1 MGHNAYTFH
10 QAKTLDYFL
19 YLIVGALAGFLSGLF
34 GLGGGVIIVP
44 VLIFMFTA
52 SNLSIEVVTHL
63 AIGTSLATIAITS
76 ITSALTHHQKGAVR
90 WDLIRWIVPGIVF
103 GSVIGGLV
111 AASLAGY
118 VLQLLFGCLLVV
130 VSAQLFLSPEF
141 KAVPTPGRF
150 FLGLA
155 GTFIGSVSALFGIG
169 GGTLTT
175 PFLTRIGVKIRQ
187 AVGSAA
193 ACGLPI
199 AVAGGL
205 TYLVA
210 GQGNSALPEGSLG
223 YIYIPAWIGI
233 VLASIPFARL
243 GALVAHLLNEQILR
257 RLFAAVILLLGIRF
271 IWINALISLG

>member
-1 MGHNAYTFH
+1 M
-10 QAKTLDYFL
+10 DYFL
-19 YLIVGALAGFLSGLF
+19 YLTVGALAGFLSGLF

-63 AIGTSLATIAITS
+63 AIGTSLATIAVTS
-76 ITSALTHHQKGAVR
+76 ISSAFAHHQKGAVR
-90 WDLIRWIVPGIVF
+90 WDLIRWIIPGILI
-103 GSVIGGLV
+103 GSVLGGLF
-111 AASLAGY
+111 AASLPGPI
-118 VLQLLFGCLLVV
+118 LQLLFGFLLVA
-130 VSAQLFLSPEF
+130 VSAQLFLSPAL
-141 KAVPTPGRF
+141 KVLAAPGN
-150 FLGLA
+150 FLLGTA
-155 GTFIGSVSALFGIG
+155 GVVIGSVSALFGIG

-175 PFLTRIGVKIRQ
+175 PFLSSVGASIRQ

-243 GALVAHLLNEQILR
+243 GALVAHLMNEQILR

-271 IWINALISLG
+271 IWINALITLG